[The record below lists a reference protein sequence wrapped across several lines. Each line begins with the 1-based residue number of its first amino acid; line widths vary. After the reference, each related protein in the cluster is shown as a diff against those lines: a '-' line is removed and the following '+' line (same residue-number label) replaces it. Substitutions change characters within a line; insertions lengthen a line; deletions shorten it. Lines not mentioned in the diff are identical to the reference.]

1 MGADW
6 VELCCDFAPDLSLG
20 SSILSLVILSL
31 DTATRITL
39 FSSLLDKIID
49 MGVSWSIW
57 KSQDHCTY
65 YSFERG

>member
-31 DTATRITL
+31 DTATE
-39 FSSLLDKIID
+39 LL
-49 MGVSWSIW
+49 
-57 KSQDHCTY
+57 
-65 YSFERG
+65 YSVHY